1 MRGCCSYGI
10 VFVGVGVAN
19 SGARGIMDITAGVIK
34 SRGFIV
40 TAYLERRTGKPSD
53 DRYASR
59 PEAGR
64 QTFWVCC
71 LSAMNPAGVSAAR
84 ASGGAF
90 CFLVGE

>member
-1 MRGCCSYGI
+1 MRGYCSYSI
-10 VFVGVGVAN
+10 VLVGMGVAN